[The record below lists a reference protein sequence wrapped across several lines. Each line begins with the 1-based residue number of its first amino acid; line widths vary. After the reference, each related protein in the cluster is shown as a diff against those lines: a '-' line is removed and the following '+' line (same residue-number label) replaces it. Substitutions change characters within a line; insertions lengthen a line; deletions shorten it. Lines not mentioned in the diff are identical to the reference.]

1 VRRQL
6 GVVKRKKRQSGR
18 GEGVRSGFIAA
29 RCLREERERERSWA
43 KSRMAGGAGVLDG
56 PAWQLLEI
64 GGPTWK
70 GEGTTADVAR
80 AVGGRRERRVG
91 TRRAAQG
98 CTAVACTAATARG
111 CTGGRE
117 LTAGGGWRGE
127 ARGSQ
132 RKAVER

>member
-1 VRRQL
+1 M
-6 GVVKRKKRQSGR
+6 KRKKRQSGR

-29 RCLREERERERSWA
+29 RCLKEERERERSWA
-43 KSRMAGGAGVLDG
+43 KSRTAGGAGVLDG
-56 PAWQLLEI
+56 AAWQLLGI
-64 GGPTWK
+64 GDPTWN
-70 GEGTTADVAR
+70 GEGTTTDVAR

-91 TRRAAQG
+91 ARRAAQG
-98 CTAVACTAATARG
+98 GTAAACAAATARG
-111 CTGGRE
+111 RNGGRE